1 MVEKFTTD
9 FVSVE
14 DGDVTPYTPQELVQ
28 KNAIIDIVGA
38 EVQWRGVS
46 DVSFSTER
54 DSRTNTDTESA
65 FIRNIS
71 RQNQNSAT
79 GKTTGTVTTDVER
92 KTDTVRVETDE
103 LRKEELSDT
112 EVFAPFPE
120 DPTDK
125 YPNADVELE
134 SVEVNYF
141 SELVNDTQVS
151 ISYIRW
157 DGDPWDPVGKFNS
170 PQYTDAENREILDY
184 FTNSG
189 VIKFGSYT
197 EDVYSKDFYNRD
209 NYSGGKI
216 EFSDIIGFGSLY
228 GSPPPILKLSIET
241 NLIYT
246 VRTREQ
252 ELEQERISVTYPS
265 IPSGSSFDYHQIEK
279 YINGSYDGSERIYSN
294 RVGEVYSELSPEEE
308 GSEKEIIITTEATER
323 ETVSQTA
330 SVSYPAIEGGS
341 SFNRHEIEVTE
352 NGNTVVSDTIYE
364 NRTGETLSRTS
375 SRPTDEVTVTAK
387 TFYSKTVKIV
397 DKTTNPRIQ
406 PEYLPQTI
414 NTENVSLL
422 FDTSGSADQRKQEE
436 LGRELVSQLG
446 DSTNVSV
453 IDFDYDAVELVSLD
467 SLENNR
473 SDVIDAINSLD
484 AFGGTDL
491 SVGLDK
497 SVESFDG
504 ETGTIV
510 VFSDG
515 ETGDNPVPTAEEIG
529 DSGIQIVTVQ
539 VGRGETQILK
549 DVASVSNGVFFDGE
563 IDTSLFGIVL
573 DDNELS
579 EWKELTGITRDTQS
593 FEHSIEVSEKAEFRF
608 RFFWE
613 YLTPEPTFGT
623 TGFYDESAGVWREVA
638 VTELDNEALQYNH
651 VQVHNESAD
660 AWGALDV
667 VDISNE
673 NALEAFQFYDED
685 VGWLAPRQF
694 NTV

>member
-1 MVEKFTTD
+1 MVETFTTD

-28 KNAIIDIVGA
+28 KNALIDIVGA
-38 EVQWRGVS
+38 EAQWRGVS

-65 FIRNIS
+65 FIRQLDRENT
-71 RQNQNSAT
+71 NSAT
-79 GKTTGTVTTDVER
+79 GRTTGTVTTDSDT
-92 KTDTVRVETDE
+92 KTDSRSKTGGR
-103 LRKEELSDT
+103 T
-112 EVFAPFPE
+112 ENISINKPP
-120 DPTDK
+120 DPRSQ
-125 YPNADVELE
+125 YPNATVEPVRIE
-134 SVEVNYF
+134 ADYYVIERGGGRERVTVEYDDDPYDAANYDSRASVVVEDEKKRVGGF
-141 SELVNDTQVS
+141 SVD
-151 ISYIRW
+151 
-157 DGDPWDPVGKFNS
+157 FNS
-170 PQYTDAENREILDY
+170 WSRYDSFDGAQIRYIDTGGRFNTNR
-184 FTNSG
+184 
-189 VIKFGSYT
+189 
-197 EDVYSKDFYNRD
+197 
-209 NYSGGKI
+209 
-216 EFSDIIGFGSLY
+216 
-228 GSPPPILKLSIET
+228 LSIDIR
-241 NLIYT
+241 LVYT
-246 VRTREQ
+246 VTTREQ
-252 ELEQERISVTYPS
+252 EINRERVSVTYPS
-265 IPSGSSFDYHQIEK
+265 TPSGATFDNHRIITRIDGEFENSQ
-279 YINGSYDGSERIYSN
+279 YINAN
-294 RVGEVYSELSPEEE
+294 RSGEVYSELSPPNS
-308 GSEKEIIITTEATER
+308 GSEKEITIVTEGTER
-323 ETVSQTA
+323 QTVSQTA
-330 SVSYPAIEGGS
+330 SVSYPDVAGGF
-341 SFNRHEIEVTE
+341 SFDRHVIEVTE
-352 NGNTVVSDTIYE
+352 NGNTIVSDTIYE

-387 TFYSKTVKIV
+387 TFYSKTNKIV

-446 DSTNVSV
+446 DNTSVSV

-473 SDVIDAINSLD
+473 SDVIDAINSLN
-484 AFGGTDL
+484 ASGGTDL

-504 ETGTIV
+504 ESGTII

-539 VGRGETQILK
+539 VGRGETRILK